1 VRHDYMAAMLKT
13 LLLIAVVAQV
23 SAPSTATAQTCKS
36 FKTCEEAMKSYRA
49 GNTKLDG
56 DKDGIPCE
64 SLCGGNSSKSKN

>member
-1 VRHDYMAAMLKT
+1 MMVMLKAM
-13 LLLIAVVAQV
+13 LLIAVVAQV
-23 SAPSTATAQTCKS
+23 SAPLSAVAQTCKS

-64 SLCGGNSSKSKN
+64 SLCGNN